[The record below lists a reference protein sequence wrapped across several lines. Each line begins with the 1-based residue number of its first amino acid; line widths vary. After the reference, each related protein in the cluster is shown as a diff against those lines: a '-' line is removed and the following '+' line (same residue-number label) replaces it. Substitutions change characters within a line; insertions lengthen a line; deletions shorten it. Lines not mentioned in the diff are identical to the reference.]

1 MTSARK
7 AEQRRRRRAQGLKP
21 LEVWLP
27 EQLILEIDQLK
38 TEQTHSREA
47 VIAALIAATLQ
58 KARPGRP
65 VASMALG

>member
-1 MTSARK
+1 MMSARK

>member
-1 MTSARK
+1 MMSARK

-58 KARPGRP
+58 KARPDRP

>member
-1 MTSARK
+1 MRARK

-27 EQLILEIDQLK
+27 EQLILEIDKLK

-47 VIAALIAATLQ
+47 VIAALIAGTLQ
-58 KARPGRP
+58 KARSGRP